1 MTEPQEATFGQL
13 EEELWDLLRAKEYA
27 AAAELLRGMRIA
39 AVERLL
45 DRTPPSLVPVAFRL
59 LDKDVAVEVFGNMEP
74 SFQSDLIDGLADE
87 HDQDLFSQ
95 LQSDTQARL
104 LDEVPAEVA
113 QRLLASLG
121 PAERDAA
128 AQILGYPEDSVGRRM
143 TVVPQELA
151 PDMSAATALT
161 IIRDLTIPDSEID
174 NLTVLPVGSTTHKVL
189 GLIHLPHLVRAEPD
203 ELVADLMEP
212 TETVSVHV
220 DAEVAARTVVHD
232 RVQALP
238 VVDDAERLIGMF
250 TVADAQ
256 LVLEEEESEDT
267 FRSGGAE
274 PLGQPY
280 LSTSIMQLVKSRI
293 TWLLVLGGRA
303 ILTVQVLGY
312 FEDTLAAMVVLTLFI
327 PLLTGTGGNTGN
339 QAATTVTR
347 AIALSQVTTRDL
359 WRVVGREALVGLT
372 VGALLGTLGFLGAA
386 LFWEISIGLVIG
398 ATLVVI
404 LYPGGLR
411 RLRHAAD
418 CVQDWRRSRSVFQP
432 VHLHRGRCPRPGGLL
447 PDRQS
452 YPRYSESLTLPPHL

>member
-27 AAAELLRGMRIA
+27 AAAEMLRGMRVA
-39 AVERLL
+39 AVERFL
-45 DRTPPSLVPVAFRL
+45 DRTPPSLMPVAFRL

-95 LQSDTQARL
+95 LQSATQARL

-143 TVVPQELA
+143 TVVPQELS
-151 PDMSAATALT
+151 PEMSAATALN
-161 IIRDLTIPDSEID
+161 IIRDLTIPEAEVD

-189 GLIHLPHLVRAEPD
+189 GLVHLPRLVRAEPD
-203 ELVADLMEP
+203 ELISDLMEP
-212 TETVSVHV
+212 TETVSVHTDV
-220 DAEVAARTVVHD
+220 EDAARTVVHD

-238 VVDDAERLIGMF
+238 VVDDAERLIGML

-256 LVLEEEESEDT
+256 LILEEEESEDT

-293 TWLLVLGGRA
+293 VWLLVLGVGA

-359 WRVVGREALVGLT
+359 WRVVGREALVGFT
-372 VGALLGTLGFLGAA
+372 VGLLLGALGFLGAA
-386 LFWEISIGLVIG
+386 LFWGFSIGLVIG

-404 LYPGGLR
+404 CTLAASVGSVMPLIASKIGVDPAVFSNPFISTVVDALGLVVYF
-411 RLRHAAD
+411 LIAKAI
-418 CVQDWRRSRSVFQP
+418 
-432 VHLHRGRCPRPGGLL
+432 LGI
-447 PDRQS
+447 
-452 YPRYSESLTLPPHL
+452 

>member
-27 AAAELLRGMRIA
+27 AAAELLRGLRIA

-45 DRTPPSLVPVAFRL
+45 DRTPPALMPVAFRL

-95 LQSDTQARL
+95 LQSSTQARL

-128 AQILGYPEDSVGRRM
+128 AQVLGYPEDSVGRRM

-151 PDMSAATALT
+151 PEMSAATALN
-161 IIRDLTIPDSEID
+161 IIRDLTIPEAEID

-189 GLIHLPHLVRAEPD
+189 GLIHLPQLVRAEPD

-212 TETVSVHV
+212 TETVSVHA

-238 VVDDAERLIGMF
+238 VVDDAERLIGML

-280 LSTSIMQLVKSRI
+280 LSTSVMQLVKSRI
-293 TWLLVLGGRA
+293 TWLLVLGVGA

-359 WRVVGREALVGLT
+359 GRVVGREALVGLT
-372 VGALLGTLGFLGAA
+372 VGLLLGTIGFVGAA
-386 LFWEISIGLVIG
+386 LFWEVNIGLVIG

-404 LYPGGLR
+404 CTLAASVGSVMPLIASKIGVDPAVFSNPFISTVVDALGLVVYF
-411 RLRHAAD
+411 LIAKAI
-418 CVQDWRRSRSVFQP
+418 
-432 VHLHRGRCPRPGGLL
+432 LGI
-447 PDRQS
+447 
-452 YPRYSESLTLPPHL
+452 